1 MENQEAPHTS
11 TAVETSASISSC
23 SFLAQDND
31 DDDDDDDVVTSL
43 NRLREDKRNK
53 TLLPDSGTRSS
64 GADMFPPNSLCHFET
79 KVCVLPVHV
88 SSHLTGGIT
97 EAC

>member
-31 DDDDDDDVVTSL
+31 DDDDDVVTSL
-43 NRLREDKRNK
+43 NRLREDKRNT
-53 TLLPDSGTRSS
+53 TLLHDSGTRSS
-64 GADMFPPNSLCHFET
+64 GADVFPPYSHFET

>member
-1 MENQEAPHTS
+1 MENQEALHTS

-31 DDDDDDDVVTSL
+31 DDDDDDVTSL